1 MGELSLKL
9 NKRAGNH
16 IRFVTALIN
25 DIEAVELMIA
35 NNMFDS
41 GPERIGAEQEICV
54 VNNNFMP
61 DCNAIELLEKI
72 NHPQFTTEL
81 AKYNIE
87 LNLMP
92 QLLQSGCFAALEHD
106 LKEKFNI
113 AVGHAASLDSKLV
126 LAGILPTISRNEISL
141 DYLTPLERYHMLSK
155 KLRNIRGRKFDLY
168 LKGVDELHIRHDSI
182 MFEACNTSFQSH
194 LQIPPNEFVPA
205 YNWALAISGPVLAIS
220 SNSPLLLGKELWSEI
235 RIALFQQSIDTRHS
249 IDEIREQRPRV
260 TFGKDWIYNSIT
272 EIYKEDI
279 TRFEV
284 LINEEIIENSIT
296 AINNNIIPQLRALR
310 LHNGT
315 IYRWNRMCYG
325 ITEGKPHMRI
335 ECRYIPAGPSIQ
347 DEIANMAF
355 WVGLMKARPENVNR
369 IWEHFDFKDIKS
381 NFFKAARSGIE
392 SMFIWKGKAISAK
405 DLIKNELLPL
415 AYEGLKNCGFSNDEI
430 FIYLGTIE
438 KRLETST
445 GSQWQV
451 RNFRNLKKELN
462 VSDALSALTE
472 YMYIQQL
479 ENIPVCNWPD
489 IDTPTT
495 VKKHIS
501 KMAQVKQLM
510 SADVLTV
517 YPEDPTTLV
526 EYIMKWNDVN
536 HIVVEDRKGKLHG
549 VVTSGKIAEL
559 AATNINYGEIP
570 VKKIM
575 RKEIITIAPDA
586 DINEA
591 LAIMQSLMISSLPVV
606 SNNKLMGIV
615 TKNDMLRWMAM
626 QT

>member
-16 IRFVTALIN
+16 IRFVNALLN

-35 NNMFDS
+35 NNLFDS
-41 GPERIGAEQEICV
+41 GQERIGAEQEICV

-61 DCNAIELLEKI
+61 DSNAIELLEKI

-92 QLLQSGCFAALEHD
+92 QLLQPGCFAALEHD

-155 KLRNIRGRKFDLY
+155 KLRDIRGRKFDLY

-194 LQIPPNEFVPA
+194 LQIPPKDFVPA

-220 SNSPLLLGKELWSEI
+220 ANSPLLLGKELWSEI

-260 TFGKDWIYNSIT
+260 TFGKDWVYNSIT

-284 LINEEIIENSIT
+284 LINEEIKENSLT
-296 AINNNIIPQLRALR
+296 AVKENIVPQLRALR

-325 ITEGKPHMRI
+325 VTEGKPHMRI

-392 SMFIWKGKAISAK
+392 SIFIWKGNAISAK

-462 VSDALSALTE
+462 VTDALSALTE
-472 YMYIQQL
+472 YMYIQQV

-489 IDTPTT
+489 IDTPATA
-495 VKKHIS
+495 KKHIS
-501 KMAQVKQLM
+501 KMAKVKQLM

-517 YPEDPTTLV
+517 YPDDPTTLV

-549 VVTSGKIAEL
+549 VVTSGKIADI
-559 AATNINYGEIP
+559 AATNNNYGEIP

-575 RKEIITIAPDA
+575 RKEIVTIAPDA

-591 LAIMQSLMISSLPVV
+591 LAIMQNLMISSLPVV
-606 SNNKLMGIV
+606 SNNRLMGIV

-626 QT
+626 QP